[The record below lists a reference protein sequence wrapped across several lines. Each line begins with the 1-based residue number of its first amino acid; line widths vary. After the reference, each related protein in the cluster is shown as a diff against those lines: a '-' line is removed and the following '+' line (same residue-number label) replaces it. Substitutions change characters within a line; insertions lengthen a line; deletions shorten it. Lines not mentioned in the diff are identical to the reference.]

1 MHITGARAGLA
12 ARNNAIWCD
21 TICRVH
27 GTPGDFYPGLWIN
40 RQPTP
45 RFYPNAVT
53 LAGAELAGEQL
64 SIIAQLMNAGL
75 PAGWAVK
82 DSFSTLDLSG
92 IGFEVLFE
100 ANWIWLDPSQS
111 VLASPTDSLVWRRV
125 ITPDDL
131 RKWEA
136 AWAGNPEGSLSEP
149 TIFLPSLLADQDVV
163 ILAAYQGQQIIAG
176 AVANRTGPVV
186 GLSNVFAPPGLDAV
200 VWTGCINE
208 IRSFFP
214 SIPIVGYERGSSLHT
229 ASSLGFDL
237 AGPLRV
243 WMHQPHS

>member
-1 MHITGARAGLA
+1 MHISGDRAELA
-12 ARNNAIWCD
+12 ARNNAYWCD
-21 TICRVH
+21 IICSAH
-27 GTPGDFYPGLWIN
+27 SIPGDFYPSLWIN

-53 LAGAELAGEQL
+53 LAGAELVGEQL
-64 SIIAQLMNAGL
+64 SIIAQLMNTGL

-100 ANWIWLDPSQS
+100 ASWIWLDPSRS
-111 VLASPTDSLVWRRV
+111 IPASTMDGLVWRRV

-131 RKWEA
+131 GKWEA
-136 AWAGNPEGSLSEP
+136 AWAGNPEGSLAEP
-149 TIFLPSLLADQDVV
+149 PIFLPSILADQDVV
-163 ILAAYQGQQIIAG
+163 ILAAYQGQQIIAR

-186 GLSNVFAPPGLDAV
+186 GLSNVFAPPGRDDV
-200 VWTGCINE
+200 VWTGCINQ

-214 SIPIVGYERGSSLHT
+214 SIPVVGYEKGSSLQT
-229 ASSLGFDL
+229 ANSLGFDL
-237 AGPLRV
+237 VGPLRV
-243 WMHQPHS
+243 WMHPPHS